1 MSEATPPIPS
11 KDGEP
16 AWEAA
21 YLHPPQ
27 GGWSEEDF
35 LKFHT
40 NRMAELADGRLEIL
54 PMPNL
59 KHQRMLRLL
68 LGLLEGAMPKDGTAL
83 FAPLPIRLFPGTIR
97 EPDLL
102 YIAPQN
108 RPADDVD
115 YPDHLD
121 LVMEIVSGGDEARQ
135 RDYRDKRRD
144 YAKAEIAEY
153 WIIDPA
159 EHQVTVLSLRT
170 DRYAEIGVFSPGQV
184 ASGELLRGLRVDVS
198 ALMKA

>member
-1 MSEATPPIPS
+1 MSEAPPPLPS
-11 KDGEP
+11 KNGEP

-27 GGWSEEDF
+27 GSWSEEEF

-40 NRMAELADGRLEIL
+40 NRMAELAEGRLEIL

-68 LGLLEGAMPKDGTAL
+68 LGWLENAMPEGGTAL

-102 YIAPQN
+102 YIAPEN
-108 RPADDVD
+108 RPAADVD

-121 LVMEIVSGGDEARQ
+121 LVMEIVSPGSEARH
-135 RDYRDKRRD
+135 RDYTDKRRD
-144 YAKAEIAEY
+144 YAKAGVAEY
-153 WIIDPA
+153 WIVDPV
-159 EHQVTVLSLRT
+159 EQRVTVLSLNS
-170 DRYAEIGVFSPGQV
+170 DRYTEIGTFAVGQV
-184 ASGELLRGLRVDVS
+184 ASGELLTGLRVDVS
-198 ALMKA
+198 TLMKA